1 MSQVQPRK
9 YNREQVLFCL
19 CIDPLIPSAFE
30 EIKEQE
36 NSRFRSL
43 EERFDEMQ
51 SKMEKLIEGLGK
63 ITDQRELNTV
73 AQSLF
78 SSGLL
83 KTAVSMPSSIET
95 GNHSQSFHLALI

>member
-1 MSQVQPRK
+1 M
-9 YNREQVLFCL
+9 
-19 CIDPLIPSAFE
+19 
-30 EIKEQE
+30 
-36 NSRFRSL
+36 

-83 KTAVSMPSSIET
+83 KTAVSMPSSIE
-95 GNHSQSFHLALI
+95 NNK

>member
-1 MSQVQPRK
+1 M
-9 YNREQVLFCL
+9 
-19 CIDPLIPSAFE
+19 
-30 EIKEQE
+30 
-36 NSRFRSL
+36 

-83 KTAVSMPSSIET
+83 KTAVSMPSSRET